1 MTTGEGPTNLLSRR
15 QFLST
20 LGVST
25 VAVTGFG
32 GYAVAESW
40 STCVTRYRVAP
51 PRWPAGLSL
60 KLAVIADLHACEPFM
75 GADRIR
81 GIVEATNALQ
91 PDCVLLLGDYVASH
105 GMSRYA
111 QPVAHRD
118 WARALGGLTAP
129 LGVHAILGNHDWW
142 DDLEAQRR
150 RSGPTRAG
158 LALQDAGIA
167 LYENDSVRLQKD
179 GKSFWLAGL
188 GDQWALTSRTRARD
202 GAKRYVGVDDL
213 GATLGRVSDN
223 APLILMIHEPDIFN
237 SVPDRVSLTLAGHTH
252 GGQVRVFGY
261 APIVPSRFGQ
271 RYLYGHIVEDGRHLV
286 VSAGLGCSGLPV
298 RLGSPPEIVMIEVAA

>member
-32 GYAVAESW
+32 GYAFAEPW
-40 STCVTRYRVAP
+40 RTCVTRYRVAP

-111 QPVAHRD
+111 QPVAHKD

-129 LGVHAILGNHDWW
+129 LG
-142 DDLEAQRR
+142 
-150 RSGPTRAG
+150 
-158 LALQDAGIA
+158 
-167 LYENDSVRLQKD
+167 
-179 GKSFWLAGL
+179 
-188 GDQWALTSRTRARD
+188 
-202 GAKRYVGVDDL
+202 
-213 GATLGRVSDN
+213 
-223 APLILMIHEPDIFN
+223 
-237 SVPDRVSLTLAGHTH
+237 
-252 GGQVRVFGY
+252 
-261 APIVPSRFGQ
+261 
-271 RYLYGHIVEDGRHLV
+271 
-286 VSAGLGCSGLPV
+286 
-298 RLGSPPEIVMIEVAA
+298 